1 MTIFGNFSEVWN
13 DNVLELK
20 ILMLNFENPQKVGQ
34 NNKDPPL
41 AREPLTYNVC

>member
-34 NNKDPPL
+34 NNKDPP
-41 AREPLTYNVC
+41 PLFPVTLGILE